1 MTPRLG
7 TVRKISAGHMKT
19 VILQSYRTHDVAP
32 WMNECL
38 HSVRDWAG
46 SHGYAYE
53 FLDDRFFD
61 YAPAWVRE
69 VCGTEILPI
78 TDVARL
84 YLLRD
89 YLGRGWDRAVWVDA
103 DVLVFAPDKF
113 ILDDKVSY
121 SLCYEL
127 ACLVTPEQGAQFG
140 GYVNNAVMFVTPNQ
154 PMLDFW
160 IFAAEEILRTRG
172 QQKVFSTIVGTR
184 FFSALAGA
192 MPLRAAQDVGLFIPP
207 LIRDIAAGGGPLLDQ
222 WAAQLRKPVAAA
234 NLCRSMQD
242 HHFSG
247 ATVSAEDIQ
256 KAVDILLQTRGD
268 VVNGRMK
275 AASV

>member
-1 MTPRLG
+1 MAREMQTHR
-7 TVRKISAGHMKT
+7 MKT
-19 VILQSYRTHDVAP
+19 VILQSYRTRDVAP
-32 WMNECL
+32 WMDECL
-38 HSVRDWAG
+38 HSVRDWAAR
-46 SHGYAYE
+46 HGHAYE
-53 FLDDRFFD
+53 FFDDRFFD

-69 VCGTEILPI
+69 LCGTEILPI

-113 ILDDKVSY
+113 ILDGKAPY

-172 QQKVFSTIVGTR
+172 PQKVFSTIVGTR

-192 MPLRAAQDVGLFIPP
+192 MPLRATEDVGLFIPP
-207 LIRDIAAGGGPLLDQ
+207 LIRDIASGGGVLLDQ
-222 WAAQLRKPVAAA
+222 WAAQLRKRVAAA
-234 NLCRSMQD
+234 NLCASMQD
-242 HHFSG
+242 RHFSG
-247 ATVSAEDIQ
+247 ATVSAADMQ
-256 KAVDILLQTRGD
+256 KAVDVLLQTRGE
-268 VVNGRMK
+268 VVNARMRVRRDEP
-275 AASV
+275 AAL